1 MDQLTDFLRQMPK
14 IELHVHLESTMP
26 GWLLE
31 RFAVRQGR
39 TLPRTPEE
47 LYHCS
52 AEDLSDFL
60 GFLDRICSYVG
71 TTADLTEAA
80 EHFSAACREENI
92 LYAEAILNPT
102 HWPQF
107 SLPDI
112 ISAVTEGFDR
122 GEAAGGADCRFT
134 LSLSRNQT
142 AEEADALVS
151 AMERCR
157 TPRLAGLS
165 IDGNEALS
173 GRTGDR
179 FAPPLPGHGNW
190 VSA

>member
-142 AEEADALVS
+142 AEEA
-151 AMERCR
+151 
-157 TPRLAGLS
+157 
-165 IDGNEALS
+165 
-173 GRTGDR
+173 GRIGV
-179 FAPPLPGHGNW
+179 GHG
-190 VSA
+190 ALPHAPIGRAFY